1 MQHADLCSLLLHAL
15 RYEHWLRF
23 HFMDDPESP
32 ETEEGMEAVLHVP
45 DDWLELER
53 QEEPEL
59 FPILEELQGNV
70 LSMERSRDAV
80 FRHVAGCLGKH
91 AADSDFEAEMFE
103 LVSDPDFRRGL
114 DLFHGWVQELAD
126 GEEQVAAV
134 HPSGIPLFSEWER
147 AFRAWAARQAI
158 GRVTTIT
165 PYADKPKEERQ
176 A

>member
-1 MQHADLCSLLLHAL
+1 MPLCP
-15 RYEHWLRF
+15 
-23 HFMDDPESP
+23 MPMG
-32 ETEEGMEAVLHVP
+32 ETKSI
-45 DDWLELER
+45 R
-53 QEEPEL
+53 R
-59 FPILEELQGNV
+59 
-70 LSMERSRDAV
+70 MERSRDAV
-80 FRHVAGCLGKH
+80 FRHVAGCLGKD
-91 AADSDFEAEMFE
+91 AADSDFGAEMFE

-126 GEEQVAAV
+126 GEEQVATA

-165 PYADKPKEERQ
+165 PYADKPHGEGR

>member
-1 MQHADLCSLLLHAL
+1 MPIFVLFFCMLCAMNTGFVFISWTILNP
-15 RYEHWLRF
+15 RKRKKGWKPFCMCRDE
-23 HFMDDPESP
+23 
-32 ETEEGMEAVLHVP
+32 
-45 DDWLELER
+45 WLELER
-53 QEEPEL
+53 QEERSFSPSL
-59 FPILEELQGNV
+59 KSCRATSCPWKDPVTLCSVMLRAVLGNMLRNPILRRKCSNSCPILISGGV
-70 LSMERSRDAV
+70 WIFFM
-80 FRHVAGCLGKH
+80 AG
-91 AADSDFEAEMFE
+91 
-103 LVSDPDFRRGL
+103 
-114 DLFHGWVQELAD
+114 VQELAD